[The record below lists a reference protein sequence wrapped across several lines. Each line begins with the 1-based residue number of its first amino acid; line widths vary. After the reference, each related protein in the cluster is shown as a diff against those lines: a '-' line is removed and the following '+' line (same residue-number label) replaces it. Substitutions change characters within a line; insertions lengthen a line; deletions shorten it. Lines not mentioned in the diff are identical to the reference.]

1 MMKRKNMPRFTLIEL
16 LVVIAIIA
24 ILATMLLPA
33 LGKAKDISKRVVC
46 AGNEKSMGQLSA
58 IYSSGNDGW
67 IMSATMPCES
77 DSYGAFDI
85 SANTPTKKNQI
96 DKLGYTSYYAKHWFA
111 AMEELMPNN
120 GDWKLKLCPA
130 GSRLLKSD
138 GSEYSGTQEYL
149 RTQYRSGYYNSSN
162 YQWFPYSM
170 YPQWN
175 HAQLNYRKFGAKFQ
189 QKSERVKNPSIRLVL
204 MPYTGIYNACNI
216 PGAGSTVYAGTYP
229 LDAPPPVANYRFPVT
244 ILVQYDWHQ
253 WYKARHAGVNNIL
266 FQDGHVESMKADVLA
281 PHYLMWSQYKDQY
294 GIPAKANMF
303 NITEADTLRKF
314 LLDPNPS
321 L

>member
-1 MMKRKNMPRFTLIEL
+1 MYKKVKFTLIEL

-120 GDWKLKLCPA
+120 VDWKLKLCPA

-204 MPYTGIYNACNI
+204 MPYTGIDNACNI

-281 PHYLMWSQYKDQY
+281 PHYLMWSQNKNLY

-303 NITEADTLRKF
+303 NITEADNLLKF
-314 LLDPNPS
+314 FTDPNPAV